1 MNYQPQKFD
10 TVILVI
16 SVILICLV
24 AAGMIGAFLISS

>member
-16 SVILICLV
+16 AVILICLV
-24 AAGMIGAFLISS
+24 AAGMIAAFLISS